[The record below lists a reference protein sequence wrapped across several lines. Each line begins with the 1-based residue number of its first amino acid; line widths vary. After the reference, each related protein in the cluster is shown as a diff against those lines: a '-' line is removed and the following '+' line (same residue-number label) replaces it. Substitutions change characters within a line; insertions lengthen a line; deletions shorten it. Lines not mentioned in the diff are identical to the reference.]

1 MKKIDLC
8 VRDRVKKTMKL
19 SFFSR
24 ETHVKKIGLSLGRV
38 FGYYN
43 HRVVIFIVKVLYE
56 YALISKKG
64 ILFYL
69 I

>member
-1 MKKIDLC
+1 
-8 VRDRVKKTMKL
+8 MKL
-19 SFFSR
+19 SFFSH
-24 ETHVKKIGLSLGRV
+24 EMHVKKIGLSLGRV

-43 HRVVIFIVKVLYE
+43 HRVVIFIVKILYE
-56 YALISKKG
+56 FALITKKG